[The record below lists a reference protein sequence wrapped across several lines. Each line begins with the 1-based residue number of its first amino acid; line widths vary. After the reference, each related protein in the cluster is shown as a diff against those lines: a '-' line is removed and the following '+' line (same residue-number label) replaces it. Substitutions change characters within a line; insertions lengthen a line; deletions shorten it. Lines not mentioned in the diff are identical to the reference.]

1 METVLKDE
9 RLDNTGFGRLKII
22 QNPREFCYG
31 VDAVILS
38 DFAAGRA
45 RSGESIPGKRIRNAM
60 DLGTGNGIIPLVLS
74 HKTAIKEIYGLE
86 VQESAYLRAKRN
98 IAINDLSDRI
108 TIFKGDVADYMLKE
122 GRELHG
128 TFDMVLTNP
137 PYVAKGGGIANH
149 TGAKFIARQETT
161 AGIED
166 FISTASKLLK
176 DKGDFFMVHRPS
188 RLADIVIAMH
198 ENSIEPKEMRFVSP
212 NVHKAPNIL
221 LIHGVKGG
229 GRELKILDPLY
240 IYSPEGDYSEEIN
253 AIYER

>member
-1 METVLKDE
+1 MDTVLKDE
-9 RLDNTGFGRLKII
+9 RLDNTGFGGLKIL

-38 DFAAGRA
+38 EFAAERA
-45 RSGESIPGKRIRNAM
+45 RSVESTPGKCIRNAI

-86 VQESAYLRAKRN
+86 IQESAYLRAKRN
-98 IAINDLSDRI
+98 IAINDLSERI
-108 TIFKGDVADYMLKE
+108 TILKGDVADFMSKE
-122 GRELHG
+122 GRDLQG
-128 TFDMVLTNP
+128 TFDMVLSNP
-137 PYVAKGGGIANH
+137 PYVAKGGGIENH

-161 AGIED
+161 AGIEE

-176 DKGDFFMVHRPS
+176 DKGDLFMVHRPS
-188 RLADIVIAMH
+188 RLADIFISMH
-198 ENSIEPKEMRFVSP
+198 ENSIEPKGMRFVSP
-212 NVHKAPNIL
+212 NAHKAPNIL

-229 GRELKILDPLY
+229 GRELRILDPLY
-240 IYSPEGDYSEEIN
+240 IYGPEGEYSEEIN